1 MDETNREW
9 VLASRPDGE
18 PTTGDFELVESDVP
32 EVGAGEVLVRTL
44 VLSVDPYMRGRMRDR
59 DSYAESWDV
68 GEPMQAGAVGEVVE
82 STHPEYEEGE
92 VVVGP
97 FRWAEYATAPGHEV
111 QPVNP
116 ELAPISTALGVLGMP
131 GRTAYFGTL
140 DVAEPKPGDTMV
152 VSAAAGAVGSVVGQ
166 IGKLCGARVVGI
178 AGSDRKCDWLTGEC
192 GLDAAVNYREAD
204 DLYTAIA
211 EACPD
216 GVDVYFDNVGG
227 EITDAVF
234 HQLNERA
241 RVAVCGQIALYNEQ
255 GPSTGP
261 RKLWKLIETRAR
273 VQGFLIFDYEG
284 RYEEAN
290 ERLAAWIRDGE
301 ITYEETVSE
310 GIESAPEAF
319 IGLFE
324 GENVGKQVVRVAE
337 R

>member
-1 MDETNREW
+1 MERTNREW
-9 VLASRPDGE
+9 VLASRPEGKPRTE
-18 PTTGDFELVESDVP
+18 DFELVETEVP
-32 EVGAGEVLVRTL
+32 EPRAGEVLVRVL

-68 GEPMQAGAVGEVVE
+68 GEPMQARAVGEVVE
-82 STHPEYEEGE
+82 SAHPEYREGE

-111 QPVNP
+111 QPVDP

-166 IGKLCGARVVGI
+166 IAKLCGARVVGI
-178 AGSDRKCDWLTGEC
+178 AGSDRKCDWLTGEL
-192 GLDAAVNYREAD
+192 GLDEAVNYRESED
-204 DLYTAIA
+204 MYTAIA

-216 GVDVYFDNVGG
+216 GVDVYYDNVGG

-241 RVAVCGQIALYNEQ
+241 RVTVCGQIALYNEE

-273 VQGFLIFDYEG
+273 VEGFLISDYER
-284 RYEEAN
+284 RYEEVT
-290 ERLAAWIRDGE
+290 ERLAGWISEGE
-301 ITYEETVSE
+301 LTYEETVSE